1 MGFKYVEDELTCDG
15 IAVSSIAK
23 EVGTPFYLYSSNQI
37 VTNFKSYKEGFAALN
52 PLICY
57 ACKANTNLAVLK
69 LLANLGSGADILS
82 YGELFKALAAGIQ
95 PDRIVFNGNGKT
107 GEELIFGLD
116 NEILM
121 FNVDSKDELLLLNQ
135 LAKERGKKARV
146 ALRVNPDID
155 PGTHP
160 KISTALAKSKFGI
173 GLSLAK
179 EGYKFALSLSN
190 IEVVGIHAHIGSQI
204 TKIAPFIESLKK
216 LVQLAK
222 ELKKE
227 GIGLEY
233 LNLGGGLG
241 IAYLD
246 ETPPLPSD
254 LAGAISPIFEES
266 SLRLI
271 LEPGRSIVGK
281 AGIMVTKVLYVKEG
295 SQKNFIVVDAGMN
308 DFIRPTLY
316 GGYHQIIPVNHKE
329 GEEIT
334 ADVVGPICEEG
345 DFLGRERKMVRPSP
359 GDYLAVLDA
368 GAYGCAMSSTYNS
381 RLLPAEVMTYSNN
394 YHLIRRRQSYEDL
407 ISLERIPEALLL
419 R

>member
-1 MGFKYVEDELTCDG
+1 MGFKYVGDELICDG
-15 IAVSSIAK
+15 IAISSIVR
-23 EVGTPFYLYSSNQI
+23 EVDTPFYLYSSNQI
-37 VTNFKSYKEGFAALN
+37 TENFNSYKEGFAALN

-82 YGELFKALAAGIQ
+82 YGELFKVLAAGIQ
-95 PDRIVFNGNGKT
+95 PGRIVFNGNGKT
-107 GEELIFGLD
+107 KEELIFGLD

-121 FNVDSKDELLLLNQ
+121 FNVDSKDEILLLNQ

-179 EGYKFALSLSN
+179 EGYRFALSLSN

-222 ELKKE
+222 ELKNE
-227 GIGLEY
+227 GVGLEY

-316 GGYHQIIPVNHKE
+316 GGYHRIIPVNRKK
-329 GEEIT
+329 GEEIA

-359 GDYLAVLDA
+359 GDYLSVLDA

-394 YHLIRRRQSYEDL
+394 YHLIRHRQSYEDL

>member
-316 GGYHQIIPVNHKE
+316 GGYHRIIPVNHKE

-359 GDYLAVLDA
+359 GDYLSVLDA

-381 RLLPAEVMTYSNN
+381 RLLLAEVMTYANN
-394 YHLIRRRQSYEDL
+394 YHLIRHRQSYEDL

>member
-1 MGFKYVEDELTCDG
+1 MGFKYLENELTCDE
-15 IAVSSIAK
+15 ISISSIAK
-23 EVGTPFYLYSSNQI
+23 EVGTPFWLYSSNQI
-37 VTNFKSYKEGFAALN
+37 EENFKSYQQGFAKLD

-69 LLANLGSGADILS
+69 LLANLGSGADVLS
-82 YGELFKALAAGIQ
+82 YGELFKALKVGIQ
-95 PDRIVFNGNGKT
+95 PEKIVFNGNGKT
-107 GEELIFGLD
+107 KEELIFGLD
-116 NEILM
+116 NDILM

-135 LAKERGKKARV
+135 LAYERGKKVRV

-173 GLSLAK
+173 CLCLAK
-179 EGYKFALSLSN
+179 GGYKFAFSLSH
-190 IEVVGIHAHIGSQI
+190 IEVVGIHAHLGSQI
-204 TKIAPFIESLKK
+204 TKIAPYIESLKK
-216 LVQLAK
+216 MVQLTE

-227 GIGLEY
+227 GAELDY

-241 IAYLD
+241 IVYLD

-254 LAGAISPIFEES
+254 LASAITPIFEKS

-281 AGIMVTKVLYVKEG
+281 AGILVTKVLYVKEG
-295 SQKNFIVVDAGMN
+295 SEKNFIVTDAGMN

-316 GGYHQIIPVNHKE
+316 GGYHKIIPLNSKE
-329 GEEIT
+329 GKEIK

-345 DFLGRERKMVRPSP
+345 DFLGRERKMVRPSV
-359 GDYLAVLDA
+359 GDYLAVLDT

-381 RLLPAEVMTYSNN
+381 RLLPAEVLTYASA
-394 YHLIRRRQSYEDL
+394 YHLIRHRQSYENL
-407 ISLERIPEALLL
+407 ISLERIPEVLL
-419 R
+419 

>member
-1 MGFKYVEDELTCDG
+1 
-15 IAVSSIAK
+15 
-23 EVGTPFYLYSSNQI
+23 
-37 VTNFKSYKEGFAALN
+37 
-52 PLICY
+52 
-57 ACKANTNLAVLK
+57 
-69 LLANLGSGADILS
+69 
-82 YGELFKALAAGIQ
+82 
-95 PDRIVFNGNGKT
+95 
-107 GEELIFGLD
+107 LIFGLD

-316 GGYHQIIPVNHKE
+316 GGYHRIIPVNHKE